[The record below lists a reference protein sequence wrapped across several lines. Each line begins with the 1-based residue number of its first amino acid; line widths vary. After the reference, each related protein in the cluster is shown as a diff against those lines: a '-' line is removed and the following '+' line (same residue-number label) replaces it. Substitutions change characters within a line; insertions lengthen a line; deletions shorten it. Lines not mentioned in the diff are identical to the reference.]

1 MWPAAWRPRS
11 NIELRKTS
19 FCRAEADCWMLFIN
33 TMLQSRSGIASPDVI
48 FSFRTLRQVRRR
60 LKSRT
65 DESRQCRI
73 LGHLIEPAF
82 LVRVRAQ
89 NDGFIRLGEPFSA
102 GRGAIGKSV
111 EKGQL
116 IATIADE
123 ETSRELKQARADLQA
138 AVDRAAVPLPSSE
151 LLKAAE
157 DNLQRLGKVVSSR

>member
-48 FSFRTLRQVRRR
+48 FSFRTPRQVRRR

-73 LGHLIEPAF
+73 LGHLIEQTFLLQCLGNNVFKHLPANWDDNGNCWP
-82 LVRVRAQ
+82 RVYCKQ
-89 NDGFIRLGEPFSA
+89 E
-102 GRGAIGKSV
+102 
-111 EKGQL
+111 
-116 IATIADE
+116 
-123 ETSRELKQARADLQA
+123 SRTRH
-138 AVDRAAVPLPSSE
+138 
-151 LLKAAE
+151 
-157 DNLQRLGKVVSSR
+157 